1 MFVPYYLIR
10 FLYSCEK
17 NWKLLTVQYYIDCV
31 SWTYEQVG
39 LTHMLLEGN
48 LFVGRELT
56 MPLNRAVSASVFNS
70 AEV

>member
-1 MFVPYYLIR
+1 MYYI
-10 FLYSCEK
+10 LYYI
-17 NWKLLTVQYYIDCV
+17 VQYYIDCV
-31 SWTYEQVG
+31 SWTYEQIG

-56 MPLNRAVSASVFNS
+56 MLLNKTISASVFNS